1 MTQSH
6 SYPSFTLVN
15 TSIYLSI
22 SSHVT
27 YFFCLIVCVCV
38 HSLQNGNQQK
48 EKKKKKKIFASVS
61 LMKRPQS
68 SLTKQTNQIKPKT
81 SPSSTYWYEFMGCIY
96 GATTP

>member
-38 HSLQNGNQQK
+38 HSLQNGNQEK
-48 EKKKKKKIFASVS
+48 EKKKKKNF
-61 LMKRPQS
+61 R
-68 SLTKQTNQIKPKT
+68 
-81 SPSSTYWYEFMGCIY
+81 
-96 GATTP
+96 